1 MVGIWVDLSLSLYF
15 FFFFLSFS
23 AGSDCSSAVRILQD
37 IYILMTHL
45 YPESGIMD
53 YVKNDFISYRQM
65 SKNAG
70 NKVAVAGAEVL
81 QLMKYC

>member
-1 MVGIWVDLSLSLYF
+1 VDLSLSLYF

-23 AGSDCSSAVRILQD
+23 AGSDCSSAARILQD